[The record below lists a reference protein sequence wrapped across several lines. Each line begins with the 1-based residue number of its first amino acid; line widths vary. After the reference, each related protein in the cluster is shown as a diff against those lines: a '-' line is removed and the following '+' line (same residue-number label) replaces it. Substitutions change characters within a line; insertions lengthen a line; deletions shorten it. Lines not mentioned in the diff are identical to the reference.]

1 MRLWRAGTCTEDFT
15 DVTLASEETYRPT
28 EKWRKTMSL
37 RTDGEMDKIYGSD
50 QEDVVMDIEL
60 EFIIAIINSN
70 SMSMHCYDKVSHEG

>member
-1 MRLWRAGTCTEDFT
+1 MRLWRAGTPTEHFT
-15 DVTLASEETYRPT
+15 DVTLASEDTYRPI
-28 EKWRKTMSL
+28 ERWRKTMSL

-70 SMSMHCYDKVSHEG
+70 SMSMHCCDKVSHEG